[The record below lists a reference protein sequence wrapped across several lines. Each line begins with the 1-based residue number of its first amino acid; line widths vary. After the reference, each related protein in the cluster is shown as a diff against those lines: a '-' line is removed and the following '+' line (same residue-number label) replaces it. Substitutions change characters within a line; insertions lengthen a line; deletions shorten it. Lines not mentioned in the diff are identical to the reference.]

1 MPAMDK
7 TGPFGNGPQG
17 RGMGPCQ
24 QDDASPQGQ
33 RGGRNGWGRGQGQG
47 QGQGQGRGGR
57 GFGRGRGRK
66 GGGGGQFG
74 AALSPEEEAALL
86 EAQIATMQE
95 RVKAL
100 KTNVSPSE

>member
-7 TGPFGNGPQG
+7 TGPFGNGPHG

-24 QDDASPQGQ
+24 QGNASPQSQ
-33 RGGRNGWGRGQGQG
+33 RGGRNGLGRG

-57 GFGRGRGRK
+57 GFGRGRGRGD
-66 GGGGGQFG
+66 GGGGGRFG
-74 AALSPEEEAALL
+74 SAPLSAEEEAALL
-86 EAQIATMQE
+86 EEQIATMQE

-100 KTNVSPSE
+100 KTNDTPSG